1 MDYRNMGRTGLE
13 VSPLCLGTVLYGEH
27 VGENASIDIIL
38 RTLDAGVN
46 FFDTSN
52 SYNNGASEEYLG
64 KALAGRR
71 HEAVIATKVGGRVG
85 EGPNVSNLN
94 RKHIADQIDRS
105 LRRLR
110 TDYVDIYYAHRF
122 DPNTPLEETLDAF
135 SALVRQGKVRYLGC
149 SNFAAWQLC
158 KALWI
163 SDVRDLAGF
172 DCVQPMYN
180 LLERDIERELV
191 PLCEDQRVAIFP
203 YAPLAGGLL
212 SGRFSRTEE
221 PEATS
226 RLVTTSYYER
236 YYQQQHLEHASA
248 VRVAAERNGHTAVQL
263 ALAWT
268 VQQPGITAA
277 IVSARTWEQMEH
289 CISALSIGMSDDEK
303 RACDCSTSEEPT

>member
-1 MDYRNMGRTGLE
+1 MGRTGLE

-27 VGENASIDIIL
+27 VGEGDSVDIMR

-52 SYNNGASEEYLG
+52 SYNSGVSEEYLG
-64 KALAGRR
+64 KALEGRR

-85 EGPNVSNLN
+85 DGPNVSNLN
-94 RKHIADQIDRS
+94 RKHIADQIEGS

-122 DPNTPLEETLDAF
+122 DPKTPLEGTLDAF
-135 SALVRQGKVRYLGC
+135 SALVGQGKVRYLGC

-163 SDVRDLAGF
+163 SDVRSLAGF
-172 DCVQPMYN
+172 DCVQPRFNM
-180 LLERDIERELV
+180 LEREVERDLV
-191 PLCEDQRVAIFP
+191 PLCEDQGVAIFP
-203 YAPLAGGLL
+203 FAPLAGGLL
-212 SGRFSRTEE
+212 SGRFSGAEE
-221 PEATS
+221 PDATS
-226 RLVTTSYYER
+226 RLVTSASYYAR
-236 YYQQQHLEHASA
+236 YYQPGHLEHAGA
-248 VRVAAERNGHTAVQL
+248 VRTAAERNGHTGVQL

-268 VQQPGITAA
+268 VQQPGITSA

-289 CISALSIGMSDDEK
+289 CISALSVEMSDDE
-303 RACDCSTSEEPT
+303 RQACDYSTGEESA

>member
-1 MDYRNMGRTGLE
+1 MGRAGLE

-27 VGENASIDIIL
+27 VGESASIDIIL

-71 HEAVIATKVGGRVG
+71 HEAVIATKVGGHVG

-122 DPNTPLEETLDAF
+122 DPNTPLDETLDAF

-172 DCVQPMYN
+172 DCVQPRYN

-191 PLCEDQRVAIFP
+191 PLCVDQRVAIFP

-221 PEATS
+221 PKATS
-226 RLVTTSYYER
+226 RLVTSASYYER
-236 YYQQQHLEHASA
+236 YYQQQHLEQPSA
-248 VRVAAERNGHTAVQL
+248 VRLAAERNGHTAVQL

-289 CISALSIGMSDDEK
+289 CISALSIGMSHDEK